1 MVMKKKIS
9 EMNYSELYSLR
20 CAAKSILDDLSEMA
34 TMYNVVNGNQNYDE
48 LSYDMKKIINE
59 RQEFYGYVQVVNEI
73 MKTKIR
79 EEFKQ

>member
-20 CAAKSILDDLSEMA
+20 CATKSILDDLSEMA
-34 TMYNVVNGNQNYDE
+34 TMYNIVNGNQNYDE
-48 LSYDMKKIINE
+48 LSYDMKKIIDE

-73 MKTKIR
+73 MKTKVR

>member
-20 CAAKSILDDLSEMA
+20 CATKSILDDLSEMA

-73 MKTKIR
+73 MKTKVR

>member
-20 CAAKSILDDLSEMA
+20 CATKSILDDLSEMA
-34 TMYNVVNGNQNYDE
+34 TMYNIVNGNQNYDE

-73 MKTKIR
+73 MKTKVR

>member
-9 EMNYSELYSLR
+9 EMSYSELYSLR
-20 CAAKSILDDLSEMA
+20 CATKSILDDLSEMA

-73 MKTKIR
+73 MKTKVR

>member
-20 CAAKSILDDLSEMA
+20 CATKSILDDLSEMA

-79 EEFKQ
+79 EEFK